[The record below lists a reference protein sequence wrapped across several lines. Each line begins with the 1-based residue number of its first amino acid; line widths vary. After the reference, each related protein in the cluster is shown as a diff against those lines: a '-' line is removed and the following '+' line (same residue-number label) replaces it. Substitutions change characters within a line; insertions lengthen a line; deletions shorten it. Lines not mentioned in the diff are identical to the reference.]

1 MGPRAPGSAQPPE
14 LAVPQ
19 RPSQACWDPGRLL
32 LQDHL
37 APAHPAPQLLHCLA
51 TGPILSDALIL
62 ERGGEDAHPVLSAH
76 AGHSVALLIP
86 DPPYHMP
93 CPRHRSAP
101 RVQPKSMALVFGT
114 TSLLPLATTLL
125 CPTQPRGVPVSHPAI
140 PLWVPQ
146 QWADPV

>member
-62 ERGGEDAHPVLSAH
+62 ERGGEDAHPVLSATQDTQWPSLSQILPTTCPAPATGQLH
-76 AGHSVALLIP
+76 VSSPSPWPLSLAR
-86 DPPYHMP
+86 PP
-93 CPRHRSAP
+93 CFR
-101 RVQPKSMALVFGT
+101 
-114 TSLLPLATTLL
+114 
-125 CPTQPRGVPVSHPAI
+125 
-140 PLWVPQ
+140 
-146 QWADPV
+146 